1 VRHALEGWSDQEEPE
16 AVDEM
21 LGLICSSGSQ
31 EYPFRNNMDDWKSP
45 ARYHF
50 DFSTLINS
58 FLDAFEPT
66 GDIEICP
73 S

>member
-1 VRHALEGWSDQEEPE
+1 MQGRLNYIVGAF
-16 AVDEM
+16 
-21 LGLICSSGSQ
+21 
-31 EYPFRNNMDDWKSP
+31 FRNNMDDWKSP
-45 ARYHF
+45 GRYHF

-58 FLDAFEPT
+58 CLDAFEPT